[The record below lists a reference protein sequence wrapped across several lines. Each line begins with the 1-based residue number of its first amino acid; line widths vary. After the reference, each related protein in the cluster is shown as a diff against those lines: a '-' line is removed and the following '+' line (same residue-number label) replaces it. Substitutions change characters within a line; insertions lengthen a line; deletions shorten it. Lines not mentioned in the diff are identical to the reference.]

1 MRAQQVKGLAAKPEQ
16 PEFDLQSLMVGEN
29 QTPKQACCGV
39 CKYAFAYIEHY
50 FLRVMN
56 RGEFKPETMWPSLYS

>member
-29 QTPKQACCGV
+29 QTPERCPLTATGMLWCV
-39 CKYAFAYIEHY
+39 
-50 FLRVMN
+50 
-56 RGEFKPETMWPSLYS
+56 